1 MSAPAP
7 RPQLKLELP
16 TLEEAGSTGS
26 HFVRSAVSWTLIT
39 LAILVSGAL
48 VAATLITLHVT
59 VKAPGAMEPVRIWPV
74 RALEAGTVQRVLVE
88 TGDTVKAGTP
98 VVQLDAL
105 ALQSTL
111 DQLQAQ
117 LHGVQIDAAR
127 AVSASP
133 VEERQRAEKVAQA
146 QAQLV
151 RARASLRQRLV
162 ENGMSG
168 DVDSLL
174 AVYRVGQH
182 VVLDLAVA
190 EIRAA
195 ESALRA
201 GATER
206 DMLGLERYDREKQQ
220 VQAEELQGQI
230 RSVRERLSRLTLAA
244 PTKGVVLTEQ
254 IERLPGTYVR
264 EGEQLLE
271 VADLDAWRVTMLVR
285 ERDVHRIRM
294 GDSVLVEVNAFNAD
308 EDERL
313 HGSVVYV
320 SPEPLAAGAGAGG
333 QAQAGPQSSGLY
345 RVVARLDQAQLARI
359 GVQKFRRGFGVDA
372 QIVTRRG
379 RVIVLVWDYLMDRV
393 KGRP

>member
-16 TLEEAGSTGS
+16 TLDETGSTGG
-26 HFVRSAVSWTLIT
+26 HFVRRAVTWTLGT
-39 LAILVSGAL
+39 LAVLVTVAV
-48 VAATLITLHVT
+48 VAASLITLHVT
-59 VKAPGAMEPVRIWPV
+59 VRAPGAMEPVRIWPV
-74 RALEAGTVQRVLVE
+74 RALEAGTVQRVLVG

-98 VVQLDAL
+98 VVQLDPL
-105 ALQSTL
+105 ALQSSL

-117 LHGVQIDAAR
+117 VHGVQIDAAR
-127 AVSASP
+127 SVSAGP
-133 VEERQRAEKVAQA
+133 VEERQREEKVAQA

-168 DVDSLL
+168 NVDSVL
-174 AVYRVGQH
+174 AVYRIGQH

-190 EIRAA
+190 EIRSA
-195 ESALRA
+195 ESAVRA

-220 VQAEELQGQI
+220 VQVEQLQGQI
-230 RSVRERLSRLTLAA
+230 RATRERLSRLTLTA
-244 PTKGVVLTEQ
+244 PTHGVVLTEQ

-285 ERDVHRIRM
+285 ERDVHRIRL

-320 SPEPLAAGAGAGG
+320 SPEPLGTAAAAGGA
-333 QAQAGPQSSGLY
+333 APSAPQSSGLY

-359 GVQKFRRGFGVDA
+359 GIQKFRRGFGVDG

-393 KGRP
+393 KGRA